1 MSDFHHFNTPSTL
14 SAFYVPSGPPSFLTV
29 RTSALSDL
37 HSDTSNNN
45 PIHGT
50 PLNPHNPK
58 YYTGGSSGGSAYAVS
73 TGLVPFAFGADAGG
87 SIRIPSS
94 YCGVYGLKPSHG
106 RISGNPTLNLATTCG
121 VDGPIAASIADLE
134 IAYQVM
140 ATPDPSHPSSSRFPP
155 PRPHAG
161 PRRKPLGIY
170 QTWFDRADPSVL
182 NVCHAA
188 LDHYKS
194 LNYEFV
200 DITIPFLPEGQTAHA
215 ITSLCEISLANKGP
229 LTDFSA
235 PNKILISV
243 GRQTPA
249 EDFLLAQKLRNLL
262 MQHLAY
268 LFTTYPGLIIVTP
281 TTANAGWRIAGGDAD
296 LKYGVSDANATMRSM
311 EFVWL
316 ANFAGCPALSAPVG
330 YVDVDGDGEGK
341 MPVGLMGMGEWG
353 SEDAL
358 IEWGRDGEGILHGDS
373 GDQKGVKRP
382 ESWVDVLGMA
392 AKRVSE

>member
-1 MSDFHHFNTPSTL
+1 
-14 SAFYVPSGPPSFLTV
+14 LT

-37 HSDTSNNN
+37 RPDTSNNN
-45 PIHGT
+45 PVHGT
-50 PLNPHNPK
+50 PLNPHNAK

-73 TGLVPFAFGADAGG
+73 TGLVPFASGADAGG

-106 RISGNPTLNLATTCG
+106 RVSGNPTLNLATTCG

-134 IAYQVM
+134 IAYRVM
-140 ATPDPSHPSSSRFPP
+140 ATPDPSHPSSSRFPA
-155 PRPHAG
+155 PRPHSG
-161 PRRKPLGIY
+161 PRRKLLGIY
-170 QTWFDRADPSVL
+170 RTWFDRADVPVL
-182 NVCHAA
+182 DACYAA
-188 LDHYKS
+188 LDRYKS
-194 LNYEFV
+194 LGYEVV
-200 DITIPFLPEGQTAHA
+200 DITIPLLPEGQTAHA
-215 ITSLCEISLANKGP
+215 ITSLCEISSAPNGP
-229 LTDFSA
+229 LTELSA
-235 PNKILISV
+235 PTRILVSV

-249 EDFLLAQKLRNLL
+249 QDFLLAQKLRNLL

-268 LFTTYPGLIIVTP
+268 LFTSYPGLIIVTP

-296 LKYGVSDANATMRSM
+296 LKYGVSDANVTMRSM

-341 MPVGLMGMGEWG
+341 LPVGLMGMGEWG

-358 IEWGRDGEGILHGDS
+358 IEWGRDGEGILNGNSKD
-373 GDQKGVKRP
+373 GEGLRRP
-382 ESWVDVLGMA
+382 EGWVDVLGMA
-392 AKRVSE
+392 AGALSRDEGAL